1 MRLFRTRA
9 DAEHGG
15 IVSRPKKT
23 SIGGAG
29 MTSRQGVFRGIL
41 AAAALLQTIVG
52 TAPIVQAVEPRC
64 VGRRPTIQRRL
75 IGREATR

>member
-1 MRLFRTRA
+1 
-9 DAEHGG
+9 
-15 IVSRPKKT
+15 
-23 SIGGAG
+23 
-29 MTSRQGVFRGIL
+29 MTSKQGVFRGIL